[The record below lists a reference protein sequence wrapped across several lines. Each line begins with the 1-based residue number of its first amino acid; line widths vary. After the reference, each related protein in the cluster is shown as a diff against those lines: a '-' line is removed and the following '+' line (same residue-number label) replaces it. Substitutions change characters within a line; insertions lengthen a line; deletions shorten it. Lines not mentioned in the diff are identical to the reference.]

1 MDTNRYAPPK
11 AQLDGARADT
21 VEAPALWNPNAAANW
36 SLLFSPVFGAWL
48 QMKNWT
54 ALGETQRAA
63 SSKAW
68 LIASA
73 VILLGLILVGGLMPR
88 SGLKSLTNP
97 VAFLMLVIW
106 YFANARSQAKWVAE
120 RFGADYPRRGWA
132 QPLLWGIGSYIAIIA
147 VAMVLGFAA
156 AMAAHA

>member
-11 AQLDGARADT
+11 ADVEGASTGTIA
-21 VEAPALWNPNAAANW
+21 APALWNPNAAANW
-36 SLLFSPVFGAWL
+36 SLLFTPVFGAWV

-54 ALGETQRAA
+54 ALGETQRAE

-68 LIASA
+68 LIAAA
-73 VILLGLILVGGLMPR
+73 VIILGLIFLGVLMPR
-88 SGLKSLTNP
+88 SGVNSLSNP
-97 VAFLMLVIW
+97 VAFLVLIVW

-132 QPLLWGIGSYIAIIA
+132 QPLLWGVGAYAAVIVVAA
-147 VAMVLGFAA
+147 VAGFAA
-156 AMAAHA
+156 AAAAHA